1 MKNANAMFRDRNS
14 IFVKDRRTNK
24 WYGMNADVFLEA
36 TNYAITRK
44 SSFSA
49 TEFFRD
55 YYVVRKKGNGYVVG
69 SEDEYKKLPRH
80 QKHLMPIYIRIKT
93 IIVLLRDIDFF
104 VPNTNIIR
112 SRFPKSVLVRC
123 RVKQLVY
130 KLNNDDKKQLNALYP
145 NFSFNSLTLLTRPL
159 AEWRGDSFTNKDM
172 ILFDDTKYNQL
183 PNIRKDDFL
192 SKSYW
197 HFNSNSSYHQWLN
210 TPHGILFGDVFKDLP
225 KPLTEC
231 EKLFDKNVLKIKKLE
246 KEIGDLNGAI
256 FKETKNFYLYD
267 NSNVISNTFFT
278 ELNRKIQCYRFIL
291 LLYTKSNYQLANS
304 TNRLKFNVLNNDQR
318 DYLIFQ
324 LEDILSPYQIKTT
337 DSKISNFS
345 ILAAGKMKQIIDQ
358 VLIEVFQNFAQY
370 DKINPVDI
378 RITGPEIRSKLSF
391 YLRKYKYR
399 FIINSL
405 LFSSAV

>member
-130 KLNNDDKKQLNALYP
+130 KLNNDDKKP
-145 NFSFNSLTLLTRPL
+145 T
-159 AEWRGDSFTNKDM
+159 
-172 ILFDDTKYNQL
+172 
-183 PNIRKDDFL
+183 
-192 SKSYW
+192 
-197 HFNSNSSYHQWLN
+197 
-210 TPHGILFGDVFKDLP
+210 
-225 KPLTEC
+225 
-231 EKLFDKNVLKIKKLE
+231 
-246 KEIGDLNGAI
+246 
-256 FKETKNFYLYD
+256 
-267 NSNVISNTFFT
+267 
-278 ELNRKIQCYRFIL
+278 
-291 LLYTKSNYQLANS
+291 
-304 TNRLKFNVLNNDQR
+304 
-318 DYLIFQ
+318 
-324 LEDILSPYQIKTT
+324 
-337 DSKISNFS
+337 
-345 ILAAGKMKQIIDQ
+345 
-358 VLIEVFQNFAQY
+358 
-370 DKINPVDI
+370 
-378 RITGPEIRSKLSF
+378 
-391 YLRKYKYR
+391 
-399 FIINSL
+399 
-405 LFSSAV
+405 

>member
-14 IFVKDRRTNK
+14 IFVKDRKTNK
-24 WYGMNADVFLEA
+24 WYGMNADVFPEA

-44 SSFSA
+44 SNFSA
-49 TEFFRD
+49 TEFFWD

-80 QKHLMPIYIRIKT
+80 QKQLMPIYVRIKT

-104 VPNTNIIR
+104 GPNTNIIR
-112 SRFPKSVLVRC
+112 SRFPKSVLARG

-130 KLNNDDKKQLNALYP
+130 KLNDDDKKQVNLLYP

-159 AEWRGDSFTNKDM
+159 VEWRGDSFTNKDM

-197 HFNSNSSYHQWLN
+197 HYISNSSYHQWLN
-210 TPHGILFGDVFKDLP
+210 TPHGILFGHVFKDLP

-231 EKLFDKNVLKIKKLE
+231 KKLFDKNVLKIKKLE
-246 KEIGDLNGAI
+246 KEIGNLNGAI
-256 FKETKNFYLYD
+256 FKETKKFYLYD

-291 LLYTKSNYQLANS
+291 LLYTKSNYQLVNS

-318 DYLIFQ
+318 DHSIFQ
-324 LEDILSPYQIKTT
+324 LEDILSPYEIKTT
-337 DSKISNFS
+337 D
-345 ILAAGKMKQIIDQ
+345 
-358 VLIEVFQNFAQY
+358 
-370 DKINPVDI
+370 
-378 RITGPEIRSKLSF
+378 
-391 YLRKYKYR
+391 
-399 FIINSL
+399 
-405 LFSSAV
+405 